1 MHLILRFLHT
11 PSTVLIIC
19 GDFSINC
26 LDDNHKT
33 LQLDNILLTY
43 NLTSIVSVPTRVQKN
58 SKSAIDNFSIDLT
71 RIGKFTINPLYNGWS
86 DHDAQILFLNEFH
99 LQTLNNNI
107 IMIRNINKY
116 SLHVSIMML
125 NYENWDEVFSNNNV
139 DNICNSFLNTYLQ
152 IFIHVQISCTRKREL
167 YLVCSNNDKPHLRH

>member
-1 MHLILRFLHT
+1 M
-11 PSTVLIIC
+11 LIIC

-71 RIGKFTINPLYNGWS
+71 RIGKFTIDHFHNALS
-86 DHDAQILFLNEFH
+86 DHDAQILFINEFH
-99 LQTLNNNI
+99 LQTHNNNI
-107 IMIRNINKY
+107 IVIRNINKF
-116 SLHVSIMML
+116 SLHDFKVML
-125 NYENWDEVFSNNNV
+125 SYENWDEVCSNNNV
-139 DNICNSFLNTYLQ
+139 DTICNSFLNTYLR
-152 IFIHVQISCTRKREL
+152 IF
-167 YLVCSNNDKPHLRH
+167 YLCFPLKN